1 MGGRLAATSD
11 GPAGLF
17 MYDGPQGARVT
28 VFVLPLNAEASM
40 PIQQVDFEQVDG
52 FAWIEKGIGYT
63 VVGKLP
69 PSELRRVAELVRQQ
83 LG

>member
-1 MGGRLAATSD
+1 MIYMTFGTLDFRAVQNAA
-11 GPAGLF
+11 
-17 MYDGPQGARVT
+17 
-28 VFVLPLNAEASM
+28 ASM

-69 PSELRRVAELVRQQ
+69 PPELHRIAELVRQQ
-83 LG
+83 LR